1 MPRLTGLVK
10 RARCADNITVW
21 ATGVQIP
28 VLEQQISS
36 YMEEIS
42 TFLKDNSL
50 LISAL
55 KSTATLFTPNPF
67 QFRIHPKITIVATIL
82 PLERIP
88 KVLGVHLE
96 ISFAYHHHCENVVK
110 RVSKRNNILKAL
122 TRTSWGQQKETLLMT
137 YKAVRRSQ
145 TMQHLS
151 GAPTPATPA
160 WNRTKLHR
168 MKLSEF
174 PPAHTRCQAVIRD
187 LCHCEAQ
194 NDAKGYGTF

>member
-1 MPRLTGLVK
+1 MEAVHGDHGSQDKLLPYYPRGRQARTSCREVKSSARIVHAGVPQGSKLTPSLFILYLADMPRLTGLVK

-110 RVSKRNNILKAL
+110 KSAR
-122 TRTSWGQQKETLLMT
+122 
-137 YKAVRRSQ
+137 
-145 TMQHLS
+145 
-151 GAPTPATPA
+151 
-160 WNRTKLHR
+160 
-168 MKLSEF
+168 
-174 PPAHTRCQAVIRD
+174 
-187 LCHCEAQ
+187 
-194 NDAKGYGTF
+194 GTTF